1 MQVEIENSTTDLHI
15 LVTYLIYLL
24 SYLTI
29 LLLLQNKP
37 RKNMYVETQ
46 RTMTGV
52 QTITAHF
59 L

>member
-1 MQVEIENSTTDLHI
+1 MQEEIENSTTDLHI
-15 LVTYLIYLL
+15 LVTYFIYLL

-29 LLLLQNKP
+29 LMLLQNKP
-37 RKNMYVETQ
+37 RKDMYVEAQ